1 MPSKTL
7 PILLAALFLLPGLA
21 SAAPPLP
28 KGTEIRVSA
37 LENVAHDDPQV
48 AVFPDG
54 GFVVVWGVGPPDGVG
69 RYVIHARFF
78 DRNGTPT
85 TGEFRLVDRVAGSQF
100 VDQVAADGN
109 GSFLVAWT
117 EEETPRGKT
126 NVIVRRF
133 DRAGRPLGARI
144 QANAPHRR
152 SDRYNGLLAVGPDG
166 RFAVAWTARAS
177 LTNQSSESHAHS
189 MARIFSAKGKPL
201 SAQFILREGS
211 SGIDTNQIFSR
222 PVAVGLK
229 ADGNLV
235 AQVQDDVGP
244 FSIKT
249 YLGFYDF
256 RGNTLAERALTDVHF
271 IETRGADFAMDVDG
285 SMIATWSEWDLVA
298 QRFAPDGTP
307 RGEKFKVGQQKGVES
322 GQILPQM
329 AMVAGG
335 AFVIVWHEWERD
347 GDEGGVF
354 GRVFSANGRPLSG
367 DLQIS
372 TASAGDQ
379 YGLSIAAAR
388 QGPIV
393 AVWRQR
399 DSEGQSGVFARLL
412 SSDR

>member
-1 MPSKTL
+1 MSSKTL
-7 PILLAALFLLPGLA
+7 PLLAALFLLPALA
-21 SAAPPLP
+21 GAAPPLP
-28 KGTEIRVSA
+28 KGAEIRVSV
-37 LENVAHDDPQV
+37 LENVAHNDPQV

-85 TGEFRLVDRVAGSQF
+85 TGEFRLVDRVGGSQF

-117 EEETPRGKT
+117 EEEAPRGKA
-126 NVIVRRF
+126 NIIVRRF
-133 DRAGRPLGARI
+133 DRAGQPLGARI

-152 SDRYNGLLAVGPDG
+152 SRLYDSVLAVGPDG
-166 RFAVAWTARAS
+166 RFAVAWTANVN
-177 LTNQSSESHAHS
+177 LNSHAHS

-256 RGNTLAERALTDVHF
+256 RGNTLSERALTDVHF
-271 IETRGADFAMDVDG
+271 IETRGADFAMAVDG

-322 GQILPQM
+322 GQIRPQI

-335 AFVIVWHEWERD
+335 TFVIVWHEWERD

-372 TASAGDQ
+372 TTSAGDQ
-379 YGLSIAAAR
+379 YRLSIAAAR
-388 QGPIV
+388 QGAVV
-393 AVWRQR
+393 AVWRQL